1 MNDNQEKMREHRVS
15 GAVVWLIF
23 FGVGVVV
30 FQFLNPSVKLT
41 YDSLDYLA
49 ASESVNTYFT
59 GKNSDHVPYLHRPPL
74 LPACLHFFSDKV
86 TASRWANIFC
96 YATSLLLCFRIGESL
111 RMSKVFLYAVLIVI
125 AFNYPWLQNHFF
137 LWTEPLFTVL
147 ALWLTYSLAEN
158 KKLSIVIGICVI
170 TFFLRKSGLFLGAGA
185 VGWYI
190 FNKNKRSALVL
201 GFVMLFIFALWEYV
215 TFYFSDV
222 STSLNILS
230 YMNPLGRTPY
240 ADALTS
246 WFIPR
251 VIPVLFRLVIII
263 FFILYLV
270 LFHAP
275 SVASYFKKRPIQ
287 LMLILLITYFFCHI
301 AFFGAPDY
309 HEAERYLSVMLP
321 LMMITFFSL
330 WSDAYDNASS
340 SLKRKI
346 ILTGLIIW
354 SLYPVTRTISHFL
367 V

>member
-1 MNDNQEKMREHRVS
+1 MNDNQEKMRKHRVS

-23 FGVGVVV
+23 FGMGVVV
-30 FQFLNPSVKLT
+30 FQLLTPSLKLT

-59 GKNSDHVPYLHRPPL
+59 GKNADHVPYLHRPPL
-74 LPACLHFFSDKV
+74 LPAYLHFFQNKV
-86 TASRWANIFC
+86 AACRWLNIFC

-111 RMSKVFLYAVLIVI
+111 RMSRVFLYGVLIVI

-147 ALWLTYSLAEN
+147 VLWLAYSLAEN
-158 KKLSIVIGICVI
+158 KKLIIVIGICVI

-185 VGWYI
+185 VVWYV
-190 FNKNKRSALVL
+190 FNKNVRSALVL
-201 GFVMLFIFALWEYV
+201 GSVMLFVFALWEYV

-230 YMNPLGRTPY
+230 YMNPLGRAPY

-251 VIPVLFRLVIII
+251 IVPIVYRVVIII
-263 FFILYLV
+263 FVILYLIF
-270 LFHAP
+270 FHRS
-275 SVASYFKKRPIQ
+275 SVISYFKKSPIQ
-287 LMLILLITYFFCHI
+287 LTWILLTTYFFCHI
-301 AFFGAPDY
+301 AFFGVPDY

-321 LMMITFFSL
+321 LMMIAFFSF
-330 WSDAYDNASS
+330 WSDAYNNSS
-340 SLKRKI
+340 YVKRKI

-354 SLYPVTRTISHFL
+354 SLYPITRTISHFL
-367 V
+367 L